1 MANQFPVQSNTG
13 PTSAESFIA
22 DRQSMWARFNKLT
35 TVAVV
40 ALVVLLILMTI
51 FLV

>member
-1 MANQFPVQSNTG
+1 MADHLPLKASSG
-13 PTSAESFIA
+13 PTSVESFIA

-35 TVAVV
+35 TVAVI
-40 ALVVLLILMTI
+40 ALVVLLVLMTI

>member
-1 MANQFPVQSNTG
+1 MANQFPVPTNTG

-22 DRQSMWARFNKLT
+22 DRQSMWTRFGKLT
-35 TVAVV
+35 TFAVI
-40 ALVVLLILMTI
+40 ALIVLLVLMTI